1 MLTDDIG
8 HEVHH
13 VLREP
18 RRERRRHRSVEAG
31 KVVSLV
37 SNISEA
43 QTSKIVN
50 TDTANTE
57 FYSAL
62 GGLQPRS
69 RSRTRER
76 GNTILGFFNSD
87 INNLGMTLE
96 NDCIQVVSN

>member
-1 MLTDDIG
+1 MLTDDVG

-50 TDTANTE
+50 TDINTE

-96 NDCIQVVSN
+96 NDSIQVVSN

>member
-1 MLTDDIG
+1 MEEGIFIAVSIAVLTDDVG
-8 HEVHH
+8 HELR

-18 RRERRRHRSVEAG
+18 RRERRRHKSVEAG
-31 KVVSLV
+31 KVVTIA
-37 SNISEA
+37 NISEA

-50 TDTANTE
+50 RDTNNTD

-76 GNTILGFFNSD
+76 GTA
-87 INNLGMTLE
+87 
-96 NDCIQVVSN
+96 Q